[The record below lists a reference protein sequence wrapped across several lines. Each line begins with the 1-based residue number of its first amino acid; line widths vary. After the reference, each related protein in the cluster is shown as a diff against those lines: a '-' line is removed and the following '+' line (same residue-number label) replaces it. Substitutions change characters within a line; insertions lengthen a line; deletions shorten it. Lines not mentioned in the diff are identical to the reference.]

1 MIKSLQKIKQ
11 GKVFILCFLLAFLS
25 GITPVFSQDEA
36 VITANDNSNVSWVN
50 GTTFT
55 SPVIATELGG
65 GIEWN
70 NLDRI
75 VDSDTENFANHN
87 STGTG
92 EKTTAVVSVSNG
104 ETYRTK
110 PFTGYRVGTVVSR
123 QLGGIGTTLDPFGT
137 NKIILSVYKNNV
149 LVDSREFDWS
159 LLGDSNVGFYVH
171 EEFDEVRVQL
181 ASDILAGINPS
192 IDQRIKQVYLQRYT
206 RFGGGFDT
214 VGDKEATCNAQI
226 PLTGLGLKATGS
238 ATIVIPFPPF
248 IIYVPSELWLGLEST
263 VIDEDPDTHGTVPFI
278 NAGLANYQ
286 GYITDL
292 GVLYPA
298 GTYGGYAFKL
308 NLAIDAGINVIKK
321 LRFYREGEVVYEETQ
336 EEYLSASSS
345 SENMRV
351 GAVSQEPFDAIG
363 YEFQLNVTATLGT
376 LEIYYPVIQRFC
388 DAEITCNEQTTLIAG
403 EQGVAENHPVYAKAI
418 GTSFLN
424 VSLGNPGIDNVHRVI
439 DSDLNNYATI
449 GSAVAS
455 GALYSNYGIS
465 VISEQTGGYPA
476 GTFAGFEIEE
486 DNWADASFSKNYI
499 VSTFFDG
506 NLVETYN
513 TQDFLGV
520 DFFTPNQGRHIIGFK
535 SNDVFDEV
543 RLSVEK
549 IGSASALSATKVYRA
564 VIETY
569 CPTDLEALTNCN
581 ELTNLKRSNGFPV
594 FLDGKNTGIIG
605 VGLGNTYFED
615 LDNIVSDTTD
625 PAVLHTTIG
634 VSTTASVAVQ
644 DGSKSGTDLYPV
656 GTFAGFDVAFPTIV
670 SGELFGSTITVSL
683 LDEEGNEVHSEV
695 MNSSFFGAHSSILSG
710 TDARQVIG
718 YAAPVEFSGV
728 KLTIN
733 KNVSV
738 DWGALEIYSAVIQRF
753 CEQNITCEEIERI
766 GNPEHPVYINGQNT
780 GIYAVADGNSSISN
794 SQNAIDGDED
804 TYAEIQLSASFA
816 AEVGFS
822 VANGAYDED
831 GNKVYYP
838 ANTYI
843 GFDFGTQTWFDV
855 NGFYEMKIELLK
867 DGIVLPEGDNSGTQY
882 GAGVS
887 SDIITG
893 GWKRMH
899 VGTVGYSEFDEVRL
913 RIRRL
918 AGATLGELRI
928 YDVVGRNFNT
938 EDCGVY
944 ELQCDGSYVLV
955 DSDEDGAIPAVV
967 DFARTGYEG
976 VGSAGFGIDN
986 VWNVV
991 SENPADFAK
1000 IHFPSNAVGS
1010 ASISVATPGV
1020 VFPAGTYAGYTIDK
1034 DQWPIAGGFFNGITI
1049 TTYLNGEEQE
1059 SISDT
1064 SLMDFTLLVQ
1074 WWGTEDDVYTPGFIA
1089 TLPFNEIQFS
1099 VQSIA
1104 QLLDHPF
1111 SVYGA
1116 YVVTSDVDQEPG
1128 DGTTPVI
1135 CDVCTKPGAG
1145 GSPLFSSVGITTK
1158 GSTPSVAGWPKDVPN
1173 AYLVLDAAEKG
1184 MVITHMTTAEI
1195 EALDPVEGM
1204 LVYDTDEGCVKLY
1217 RGEGA
1222 DAPTNSPTRTGW
1234 VCIKRGCNE

>member
-1 MIKSLQKIKQ
+1 MIKSLQKLKQ
-11 GKVFILCFLLAFLS
+11 EKVFIISFLFAFLS
-25 GITPVFSQDEA
+25 GNILVFAQDNK
-36 VITANDNSNVSWVN
+36 VIPANNNEQVPWVN
-50 GTTFT
+50 GGPTGFT
-55 SPVIATELGG
+55 GVAATAPSGWTGLG
-65 GIEWN
+65 N
-70 NLDRI
+70 I
-75 VDSDTENFANHN
+75 VDSDTGNFANHN
-87 STGTG
+87 SGGTG
-92 EKTTAVVSVSNG
+92 LKTTTVVSVSNG

-123 QLGGIGTTLDPFGT
+123 QLGGIGTTLNPFGT
-137 NKIILSVYKNNV
+137 NKIYLSVYKDNV

-159 LLGDSNVGFYVH
+159 LVGDSNVGFYVH

-226 PLTGLGLKATGS
+226 PLTGLGLTGS
-238 ATIVIPFPPF
+238 GSAIILTPLPVIIDAGSWPGFLPN
-248 IIYVPSELWLGLEST
+248 LE
-263 VIDEDPDTHGTVPFI
+263 DEHPDTHGIIPFI
-278 NAGLANYQ
+278 SFGQSTYTGRLTDNA
-286 GYITDL
+286 
-292 GVLYPA
+292 VVYPA
-298 GTYGGYAFKL
+298 GTFGGAVYQLTAAHAGL
-308 NLAIDAGINVIKK
+308 NLRKI
-321 LRFYREGEVVYEETQ
+321 LRFYRNGSQVGADVIND
-336 EEYLSASSS
+336 EYLSASASG
-345 SENMRV
+345 EFLVV
-351 GAVSQEPFDAIG
+351 GAVSPFAFDAIE
-363 YEFQLNVTATLGT
+363 YEIQANLTVAGGF
-376 LEIYYPVIQRFC
+376 LEAHYPIIQRFC
-388 DAEITCNEQTTLIAG
+388 DAEITCNEQTTLISG
-403 EQGVAENHPVYAKAI
+403 EQEGAENHPVYAKAI
-418 GTSFLN
+418 GTSLLN
-424 VSLGNPGIDNVHRVI
+424 LTLGNPGIDNVHRVI

-449 GSAVAS
+449 GEGAGA
-455 GALYSNYGIS
+455 ALYSNYGIS

-499 VSTFFDG
+499 ISTFSDG

-535 SNDVFDEV
+535 SNGAFDEV
-543 RLSVEK
+543 RITVEK
-549 IGSASALSATKVYRA
+549 IGSATALASTKVYRA

-569 CPTDLEALTNCN
+569 CPTDFEALTECN
-581 ELTNLKRSNGFPV
+581 ELTNLKRPDFPV
-594 FLDGKNTGIIG
+594 FIDGKNTGIIG
-605 VGLGNTYFED
+605 VGTGNTYFEN
-615 LDNIVSDTTD
+615 LDNIVSDTGN
-625 PAVLHTTIG
+625 PAILHTTIG
-634 VSTTASVAVQ
+634 ASTTASVAVQ

-683 LDEEGNEVHSEV
+683 LDDEGNEIHSEV

-733 KNVSV
+733 KNASV
-738 DWGALEIYSAVIQRF
+738 DWGVLEIYSAVIQRF
-753 CEQNITCEEIERI
+753 CEQDITCEEIERI
-766 GNPEHPVYINGQNT
+766 GNPEHPVYINGRNT

-794 SQNAIDGDED
+794 SQNAIDGDEN

-867 DGIVLPEGDNSGTQY
+867 DGVVLPEGDNSGTQY

-928 YDVVGRNFNT
+928 YDVLGRNFNT
-938 EDCGVY
+938 EDCGVF

-976 VGSAGFGIDN
+976 AGSAGFGIDN

-1010 ASISVATPGV
+1010 ASISVAAPGV
-1020 VFPAGTYAGYTIDK
+1020 VFPPGTYAGYTIDK
-1034 DQWPIAGGFFNGITI
+1034 DQWPLAAGVFTGITI

-1074 WWGTEDDVYTPGFIA
+1074 WWGTEDDVYTPGFVT

-1099 VQSIA
+1099 VQSIG

-1145 GSPLFSSVGITTK
+1145 GSPLLSSVGITTK
-1158 GSTPSVAGWPKDVPN
+1158 GSAPGMAGWPKDVPN
-1173 AYLVLDAAEKG
+1173 GYLVLDGAEKG
-1184 MVITHMTTAEI
+1184 MVITHMTTSQI

-1222 DAPTNSPTRTGW
+1222 NAPTNSPTRTGW